1 MKSIGIIDLGSNSL
15 KLLIAEQ
22 RHSNNIN
29 VLFERKHQIRL
40 SDYYIDDIPNLS
52 AIGIYKLVLSIQ
64 NFNEKCKSFNCDKVI
79 VVATETLRKCAN
91 KDIVLSEIKKETGL
105 DVKILSGYEE
115 SYLGYISTIN
125 TLNYNNYF
133 LVDMGGASIEIA
145 LVKNKKFKNYASL
158 PLGPIPLSSR
168 FNLFN
173 RISPFTR
180 NEFKNYIYREFNK
193 YPWLK
198 QGRNLPIV
206 TIGGSIKNI
215 AQIHICNSDTY
226 IETCLHNFKMNYS
239 EISYINNRICSL
251 DYNERVNIKGVSK
264 KRADVICASSNFMK
278 YFMLYTHS
286 KKVII
291 NNYGIREGIFFS
303 CLEE

>member
-133 LVDMGGASIEIA
+133 LVDMGGA
-145 LVKNKKFKNYASL
+145 
-158 PLGPIPLSSR
+158 
-168 FNLFN
+168 
-173 RISPFTR
+173 
-180 NEFKNYIYREFNK
+180 
-193 YPWLK
+193 
-198 QGRNLPIV
+198 
-206 TIGGSIKNI
+206 
-215 AQIHICNSDTY
+215 
-226 IETCLHNFKMNYS
+226 
-239 EISYINNRICSL
+239 
-251 DYNERVNIKGVSK
+251 
-264 KRADVICASSNFMK
+264 
-278 YFMLYTHS
+278 
-286 KKVII
+286 
-291 NNYGIREGIFFS
+291 
-303 CLEE
+303 